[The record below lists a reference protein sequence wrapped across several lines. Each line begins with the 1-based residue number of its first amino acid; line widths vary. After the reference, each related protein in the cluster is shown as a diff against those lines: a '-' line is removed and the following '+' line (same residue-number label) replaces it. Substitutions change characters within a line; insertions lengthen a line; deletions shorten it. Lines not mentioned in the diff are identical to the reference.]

1 MNTRSRWK
9 GVLAGAIASAMMSPA
24 AVLAEDTDHGPPAP
38 VVRATEPALPPLGKA
53 LDDERLSGQRG
64 GQDDAY
70 INDMRSRASIT
81 NTSTTNVS
89 TGNNTITDGSFV
101 NAPGMPI
108 VVQNS
113 GNNVVIQNS
122 TILNLQLK

>member
-1 MNTRSRWK
+1 M
-9 GVLAGAIASAMMSPA
+9 GVVAGAIAGAVMSPA
-24 AVLAEDTDHGPPAP
+24 GVLADDTGEVPSASA
-38 VVRATEPALPPLGKA
+38 VRLAEPTLPLLGRV

>member
-1 MNTRSRWK
+1 M
-9 GVLAGAIASAMMSPA
+9 GVLAIAGAMLPPA
-24 AVLAEDTDHGPPAP
+24 AIPGDGVDDALSVHRDP
-38 VVRATEPALPPLGKA
+38 VTEATVPLLGRIV
-53 LDDERLSGQRG
+53 DDERLSTQRG

-101 NAPGMPI
+101 NTPGMPI

>member
-1 MNTRSRWK
+1 MNTRSRWM
-9 GVLAGAIASAMMSPA
+9 GVLAGAIAAATFAPA
-24 AVLAEDTDHGPPAP
+24 ATPVDGIEDAFATQSAPAAEK
-38 VVRATEPALPPLGKA
+38 ALLPLGRI
-53 LDDERLSGQRG
+53 LDDEHLSLQRG
-64 GQDDAY
+64 GQDDAQ
-70 INDMRSRASIT
+70 ISDMRSRASIT

-101 NAPGMPI
+101 NTPGMPI

>member
-1 MNTRSRWK
+1 M
-9 GVLAGAIASAMMSPA
+9 GVLAGAVAVALLPVA
-24 AVLAEDTDHGPPAP
+24 PVLADGAGGRPSASL
-38 VVRATEPALPPLGKA
+38 VRVDRAAHPPLGRA
-53 LDDERLSGQRG
+53 VDEHQLASQRG

-81 NTSTTNVS
+81 NTSTTNVA

>member
-1 MNTRSRWK
+1 MNTRSRWM
-9 GVLAGAIASAMMSPA
+9 GVLAGAIAGATMAPA
-24 AVLAEDTDHGPPAP
+24 AVLADGIADAFSAQVTLVAET
-38 VVRATEPALPPLGKA
+38 TLPQLGRIV
-53 LDDERLSGQRG
+53 DDERLSAQRG

>member
-1 MNTRSRWK
+1 M
-9 GVLAGAIASAMMSPA
+9 GVLAGAIAT
-24 AVLAEDTDHGPPAP
+24 AVLLPGAVVAGDGVPAQFVPVAEPT
-38 VVRATEPALPPLGKA
+38 VPPLGRI
-53 LDDERLSGQRG
+53 LDDDHLSLERG

-70 INDMRSRASIT
+70 INDMRSRASIA

-108 VVQNS
+108 VVQNT

>member
-1 MNTRSRWK
+1 MRRRSSWM
-9 GVLAGAIASAMMSPA
+9 GVLAGALIGAASFPAM
-24 AVLAEDTDHGPPAP
+24 VLAEGSQGPPSQQI
-38 VVRATEPALPPLGKA
+38 ATVEPALPSLGRIV
-53 LDDERLSGQRG
+53 DDGRLESQRG
-64 GQDDAY
+64 GQDDAQ
-70 INDMRSRASIT
+70 ISDMRSRAAIT

-89 TGNNTITDGSFV
+89 TGNNIITDGSLV
-101 NAPGMPI
+101 NMPGMPI